1 MNTDIHKFLN
11 ALQIGFDNLNVINS
25 AINFLHSQGTEYLTE
40 NRESLTITGV
50 QSDGNGGYK
59 DASYTFEAN
68 GVYNL
73 NGAQV
78 SGKEVIQKYY
88 TDYYYREGSNYITKV
103 NSLRLRTLSLGY
115 DIPKSFLK
123 KFGVKRANLSATAN
137 NLLLLTNYRGDP
149 ESSAAG
155 SGVSGSGG
163 VGIDYCCVPA
173 TASFAFGVNLTF

>member
-1 MNTDIHKFLN
+1 MVL
-11 ALQIGFDNLNVINS
+11 
-25 AINFLHSQGTEYLTE
+25 
-40 NRESLTITGV
+40 
-50 QSDGNGGYK
+50 
-59 DASYTFEAN
+59 
-68 GVYNL
+68 
-73 NGAQV
+73 
-78 SGKEVIQKYY
+78 IQKYY
-88 TDYYYREGSNYITKV
+88 TDYYYREGDNYITKV

-123 KFGVKRANLSATAN
+123 KFGIKRANLTATAN